1 MCAAEPKTSM
11 MQQFHRIKA
20 AHEDAIVFFRLG
32 DFYEMFF
39 EDAEVASG
47 LLEIT
52 LTARNRGKPS
62 EAPMCGVPAHAA
74 GGYIARLLD
83 AGLKVAIAEQV
94 GDPTAKGT
102 MDREVVRV
110 MTPGTLVED
119 NLLAS
124 RQNNFLV
131 AVVEDG
137 DAVGAAALELSTG
150 EFVAAQFDRPD
161 GRRRAREE
169 LARWAPREVCVADGG
184 DVQDWLAGG
193 EGADG
198 GAGAFT
204 WSTLPAWT
212 FEASRARGRLCEH
225 FGVSSL
231 VGYDLDGCDEAVG
244 AAGALLAYAAETQ
257 KAPLQ
262 HIHSLRRHRDREHL
276 QLDATTRRTLELFE
290 SWQDRTAE
298 GSLLHAIDAT
308 VTAMGGRMLRQW
320 LLRPLCDPVAINRRL
335 RTVAALHGAALPR
348 AELRRALGAVR
359 DVERLTTRIT
369 MDSATPRDLAGLRQ
383 SLAASPAVRQQLQAL
398 EATPISEELLAAL
411 DPCDDVAALIAES
424 LADDPPIA
432 VADGSVIREG
442 FNDELD
448 KLRRARGEG
457 KEFIAALQARE
468 RERTG
473 IGSLKVG
480 FNKVFGYYIE
490 VSKANQDKVPEAFI
504 RKQTL
509 TNAER
514 FITPELKEFED
525 TVLNAEEK
533 IGELEARL
541 FIELRQRVA
550 GEAARLHRTAA
561 AIAAVDVLAGLA
573 EVAALNDYVEPEVD
587 GSRVLEIRQGR
598 HPVVEKL
605 QTAERFIP
613 NDAYLDD
620 GTQRIQLLTGPNMGG
635 KSTYLRQVALITILA
650 QMGSFVPAE
659 SARIGVVDR
668 IFTRVGASDNLARG
682 ASTFLV
688 EMQET
693 ANILHNATP
702 ASLVILDEV
711 GRGTSTYDGLA
722 LAWAVVEFLQQQEDV
737 APRALFA
744 THYHELTSLE
754 GVLPSLRN
762 LNVAAQETAA
772 GVVFLHR
779 VEPGAAD
786 RSYGIHVARLA
797 GMPGRVIDRAE
808 EILHNLEATD
818 APTPSGP
825 AWARHEGAP
834 APAQMELFAGPEHP
848 LLAALREQRVD
859 DLTPLAALNLL
870 AAWKAEWGAP
880 EDGED
885 GEGDE
890 G

>member
-1 MCAAEPKTSM
+1 MCAAESKTPM

-20 AHEDAIVFFRLG
+20 AHDDAIVFFRLG

-39 EDAEVASG
+39 EDAEVASA

-52 LTARNRGKPS
+52 LTARNRGKSS
-62 EAPMCGVPAHAA
+62 EAPMCGVPVHAA
-74 GGYIARLLD
+74 DGYIARLLH
-83 AGLKVAIAEQV
+83 AGRKVAIAEQV
-94 GDPTAKGT
+94 GKPTGKGA

-119 NLLAS
+119 HLLAS
-124 RQNNFLV
+124 RQNNYLV
-131 AVVEDG
+131 AVAEEG
-137 DAVGAAALELSTG
+137 DAVGTAALDVSTG
-150 EFVAAQFDRPD
+150 EFIAAQFDGDER
-161 GRRRAREE
+161 RRRAGEE
-169 LARWAPREVCVADGG
+169 VARLAPREVCVLEGG
-184 DVQDWLAGG
+184 DVTRWLAG
-193 EGADG
+193 EDGAI
-198 GAGAFT
+198 GAAT
-204 WSTLPAWT
+204 WSRLPAWT
-212 FEASRARGRLCEH
+212 FDAERARGRLCEH
-225 FGVSSL
+225 FGVASL
-231 VGYDLDGCDEAVG
+231 VGYGLDGCDQAVG

-257 KAPLQ
+257 KAPLH
-262 HIHSLRRHRDREHL
+262 HIHSVRRHRDREYL

-290 SWQDRTAE
+290 SWQDRTLK
-298 GSLLHAIDAT
+298 GSLLDVIDAT

-320 LLRPLCDPVAINRRL
+320 LLRPLCDAVAVNRRL
-335 RTVAALHGAALPR
+335 RTVAALHHAAMPR
-348 AELRRALGAVR
+348 AELRAALGDVR
-359 DVERLTTRIT
+359 DLERLATRIT
-369 MDSATPRDLAGLRQ
+369 MGSATPRDLAGLRC
-383 SLAASPAVRQQLQAL
+383 SLEALPSVRQQLQAL
-398 EATPISEELLAAL
+398 DATPISEELIAEI
-411 DPCDDVAALIAES
+411 DPCDDVTTLVAET
-424 LADDPPIA
+424 LTDDPPIV
-432 VADGSVIREG
+432 VADGAVIREG
-442 FNDELD
+442 FDDELD

-457 KEFIAALQARE
+457 KDFIASLQAQE

-490 VSKANQDKVPEAFI
+490 VSKTNLAKVPEEFT
-504 RKQTL
+504 RRQTL

-514 FITPELKEFED
+514 FITPELKEFEQ
-525 TVLNAEEK
+525 TVLNAAEK

-541 FIELRQRVA
+541 FAQLRERVA
-550 GEAARLHRTAA
+550 AEAARLHRTAA
-561 AIAAVDVLAGLA
+561 AIASVDVLAGLA
-573 EVAALNDYVEPEVD
+573 EVAALNGYVEPEVD
-587 GSRVLEIRQGR
+587 DSRVLEIREGR

-605 QTAERFIP
+605 HTAERFVP

-620 GTQRIQLLTGPNMGG
+620 DRHRIQLLTGPNMGG

-650 QMGSFVPAE
+650 QMGGFVPAA

-722 LAWAVVEFLQQQEDV
+722 LAWAVVEYMQEQAEV

-762 LNVAAQETAA
+762 LNVAAQETGG
-772 GVVFLHR
+772 GVVFLYR

-786 RSYGIHVARLA
+786 RSYGIHVGRLA
-797 GMPGRVIDRAE
+797 GLPGIVIDRAE
-808 EILHNLEATD
+808 EILRNLETAD

-825 AWARHEGAP
+825 TWARHEGAP
-834 APAQMELFAGPEHP
+834 AAPQLDLFAAQEHP
-848 LLAALREQRVD
+848 ILDELRRRRVD
-859 DLTPLAALNLL
+859 ELTPLEALNLL
-870 AAWKAEWGAP
+870 AEWKAKWG
-880 EDGED
+880 
-885 GEGDE
+885 
-890 G
+890 